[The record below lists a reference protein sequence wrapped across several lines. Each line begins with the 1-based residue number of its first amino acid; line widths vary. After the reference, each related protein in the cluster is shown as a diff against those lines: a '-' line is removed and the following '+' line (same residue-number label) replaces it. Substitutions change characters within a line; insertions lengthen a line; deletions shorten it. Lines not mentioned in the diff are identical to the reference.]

1 MSLMA
6 GTSINMD
13 QISAKNS
20 IAAALKQA
28 MLERTIK
35 AMEEQLEKEQEND
48 NQSTMDS

>member
-6 GTSINMD
+6 GTNINMD

-35 AMEEQLEKEQEND
+35 AMEEQLEKE
-48 NQSTMDS
+48 